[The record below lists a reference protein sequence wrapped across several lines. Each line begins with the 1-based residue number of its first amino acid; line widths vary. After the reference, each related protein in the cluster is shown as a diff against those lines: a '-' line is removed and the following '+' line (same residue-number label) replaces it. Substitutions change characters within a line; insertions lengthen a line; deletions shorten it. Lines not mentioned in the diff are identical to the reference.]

1 MVQAEIQKALNNVNS
16 VEDLDQIK
24 NEIQNG
30 IVVNGELNED
40 QLKNINEN
48 ISNLIGQKNNT
59 NMS

>member
-40 QLKNINEN
+40 QLKNINKN
-48 ISNLIGQKNNT
+48 ISNLIG
-59 NMS
+59 

>member
-40 QLKNINEN
+40 QLKNINKN
-48 ISNLIGQKNNT
+48 ISNLIR
-59 NMS
+59 

>member
-48 ISNLIGQKNNT
+48 ISNLIG
-59 NMS
+59 